1 MSDATTV
8 RLLEAYRQQSGAP
21 RFLSGYFQSPARNF
35 HNSEEVELDILRE
48 DEEIAVAIHDITTG
62 PRMNESTEYTSKR
75 FKPPIFKE
83 AGPVSSYSLMKR
95 HAGIDPFTD
104 PDYQA
109 NAMVASMDLVRKLE
123 DKVRRS
129 VELMASQVLQ
139 TGTVTVSD
147 ENGNP
152 LVEIDFKAK
161 PAHFADASG
170 TWANGA
176 GDPLGDLEARADLI
190 RDNSRA
196 EAVRAIMGRDAIRAF
211 LANDEVRALLDNRR
225 INIGEVGQPQA
236 RGNGGKYHGVISVG
250 QNVLEIWSYTGRYKD
265 PATGNLVRYVGDD
278 KVIVMSDERLD
289 LTWGNVPYIGSP
301 DQRALPFMPSRVSN
315 GQAGLDLIM
324 NSWLSPDRTSL
335 MVSVSARPLTI
346 PTAIDSFG
354 CMDVIL

>member
-8 RLLEAYRQQSGAP
+8 RLLEAYRQLAGAP
-21 RFLSGYFQSPARNF
+21 RFLSSYFQSPPRNF

-48 DEEIAVAIHDITTG
+48 DEEVAIVVADITSSA
-62 PRMNESTEYTSKR
+62 RMNEATVYTNKR

-83 AGPVSSYSLMKR
+83 AGPVSAYSLMKR
-95 HAGIDPFTD
+95 QAGTDPFTD
-104 PDYQA
+104 PEYQA
-109 NAMVASMDLVRKLE
+109 NAMVQAMDLIRKLE
-123 DKVRRS
+123 DKVRRA

-152 LVEIDFKAK
+152 LVEIDFKPKA
-161 PAHFADASG
+161 AHFADASG
-170 TWANGA
+170 TWAGGA

-196 EAVRAIMGRDAIRAF
+196 EATRAIMGRDAIRAF
-211 LANDEVRALLDNRR
+211 LANAQVQALLDNRR
-225 INIGEVGQPQA
+225 IALGEIGQPQA
-236 RGNGGKYHGVISVG
+236 RGEGGKLHGTISVG

-265 PATGNLVRYVGDD
+265 PQTGNLVRFMDDD
-278 KVIVMSDERLD
+278 KVIVMGDERLD
-289 LTWGNVPYIGSP
+289 LTWGNVPFIGSP

-315 GQAGLDLIM
+315 GQAGLDLIL
-324 NSWLSPDRTSL
+324 NSWLSPDRTNL
-335 MVSVSARPLTI
+335 FCSVSARPLTI